1 MSCSLNE
8 GSVALVGFITLG
20 VRGRGG
26 VALAL
31 LLLVMLAAVLAGAFA
46 PAASA
51 APDAAE
57 LDAFLAEHAS
67 PMTGTGATFIA
78 EGQAHG
84 VSPVFLVAI
93 VGAESSFGEYLYSEN
108 GDECTYNAFNWFY
121 GPTWPT
127 SDFASWEEA
136 IARVAAGLSG
146 DLYYGS
152 GLYSVDAIAP
162 KYCPDGTEQWIANVK
177 AFMSMLGG
185 DPADTRVAVS
195 GTPAPSPPPTGPG
208 LVALDGE
215 VKLDRGDRIVGQRI
229 YAWFTLANSGGE
241 PIDLEGIRL
250 AIRGPGGTDHDLVS
264 DQPFTLEAGREMQ
277 VSAEWPLD
285 LAGRWR
291 GWIEVTQ
298 NGESSLVGSE
308 HVFSFWVKLPRD
320 LEVRRW
326 VLRDSALS
334 EAL

>member
-1 MSCSLNE
+1 MFGIGRES
-8 GSVALVGFITLG
+8 GR
-20 VRGRGG
+20 VRHGG
-26 VALAL
+26 IATGAL
-31 LLLVMLAAVLAGAFA
+31 LVVLLAAVMAGAFA

-51 APDAAE
+51 APDAAQ

-67 PMTGTGATFIA
+67 PMTGAGATFIA
-78 EGQAHG
+78 EGEANG

-93 VGAESSFGEYLYSEN
+93 AGAESSFGEYLYSEN

-127 SDFASWEEA
+127 SDFTSWDEA

-162 KYCPDGTEQWIANVK
+162 TYCPDGTDSWIANVK

-185 DPADTRVAVS
+185 NPDDTRVAVV
-195 GTPAPSPPPTGPG
+195 GTSSAPPPSGPG
-208 LVALDGE
+208 IVALDGSVE
-215 VKLDRGDRIVGQRI
+215 LDRGDRVVGQRI
-229 YAWFTLANSGGE
+229 YAWFTLTNSGGE
-241 PIDLEGIRL
+241 PIDLAGIRL
-250 AIRGPGGTDHDLVS
+250 AIRGPGGTGHDLVS
-264 DQPFTLEAGREMQ
+264 DQPFTLVAGQELQ
-277 VSAEWPLD
+277 VSAQWPLD

-298 NGESSLVGSE
+298 NGAPSLVGAE

-326 VLRDSALS
+326 VLHDTALS
-334 EAL
+334 QTKP